1 MPLPHA
7 CRHGCRIAERAKL
20 PHDAATKNARN
31 CIFSVILHRSFLT
44 YASMPAKF
52 LYNLTKNL
60 SAQSARNICALLPL
74 VKLDC
79 FDYIIFS
86 RKNQHKQTIFVKIN
100 EKVVEYLEIYCAVIL
115 AVRFFTHIYRY
126 SYIK

>member
-1 MPLPHA
+1 
-7 CRHGCRIAERAKL
+7 
-20 PHDAATKNARN
+20 
-31 CIFSVILHRSFLT
+31 
-44 YASMPAKF
+44 MPAKF

-86 RKNQHKQTIFVKIN
+86 RKNQHKQAIFVKIN